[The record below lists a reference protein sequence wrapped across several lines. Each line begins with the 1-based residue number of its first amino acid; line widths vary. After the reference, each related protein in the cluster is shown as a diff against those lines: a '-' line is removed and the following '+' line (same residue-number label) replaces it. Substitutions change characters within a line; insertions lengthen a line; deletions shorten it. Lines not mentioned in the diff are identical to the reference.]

1 MQSEPR
7 PRFILPENCAWI
19 ITKRYWIGIRQ
30 ESGFFPELFED
41 PVVSR
46 KTHHSRPLLFAITGC
61 LFCLAL
67 TCEFRLHGQDVGEPP
82 VKGLDRHATELVAPG
97 YQPQV
102 PARINMALLD
112 DTKPD
117 MQRLT
122 PVPCEDTDCNQST
135 CTDCQQPTQNWKSTV
150 ANGPFEDMVE
160 GLAAQLSNPG
170 MSAMQKADIL
180 RSAFETVAQQTRMQA
195 RPANRSSESRS
206 GPAFRTAQ
214 TVEANQSQPYHLVD
228 GNEMENIRRWL
239 EVVYS
244 HQTMLSSQMQRM
256 AMENAALK
264 ASLQLMQ
271 QQMKM
276 SRMPTETQAETMLG
290 TTTAGSAY
298 RQRERYEPSGHS
310 RWQGQS
316 GDGDAVMA
324 WNPAQ
329 GYHLKPFHPQE
340 PASTSTGNRVIRADY
355 QTQVD
360 REIEALHRQME
371 SLTTQ
376 IENFQARHKRLPP
389 APDLL
394 QPVYAP
400 EQELKPLESVPAN
413 RPGPYR

>member
-1 MQSEPR
+1 M
-7 PRFILPENCAWI
+7 
-19 ITKRYWIGIRQ
+19 
-30 ESGFFPELFED
+30 
-41 PVVSR
+41 SR

-61 LFCLAL
+61 LFCLAM
-67 TCEFRLHGQDVGEPP
+67 TCEFRLHGQEVGESPA
-82 VKGLDRHATELVAPG
+82 KGLDQQATELVAPG

-135 CTDCQQPTQNWKSTV
+135 CTDCQQPDQNWKSTV

-180 RSAFETVAQQTRMQA
+180 RSAFETVAQQTRMQT
-195 RPANRSSESRS
+195 RPEFDRTANRSLESRS
-206 GPAFRTAQ
+206 GPAFGTAQ
-214 TVEANQSQPYHLVD
+214 TMEANRGQPYHLVD

-244 HQTMLSSQMQRM
+244 HQTMLSSQMQHM

-276 SRMPTETQAETMLG
+276 SRMPTENQVDTMLG

-310 RWQGQS
+310 RRQEQS

-329 GYHLKPFHPQE
+329 GYHLKPFYPQE
-340 PASTSTGNRVIRADY
+340 LSSTSTGNRVIRADY

-371 SLTTQ
+371 RLTTQ
-376 IENFQARHKRLPP
+376 IEDFQARHKRLQP

-394 QPVYAP
+394 EPVYAP
-400 EQELKPLESVPAN
+400 EQELKPLHSVPAN